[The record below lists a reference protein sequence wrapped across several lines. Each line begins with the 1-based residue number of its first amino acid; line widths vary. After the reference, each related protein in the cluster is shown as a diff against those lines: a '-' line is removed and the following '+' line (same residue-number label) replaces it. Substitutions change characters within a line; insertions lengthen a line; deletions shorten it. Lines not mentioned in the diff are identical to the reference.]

1 MSNKAEKTNAAASY
15 VQQLLNS
22 KTVNYLAKKPK
33 SKAKSVLKL
42 RSEKSVQ
49 ACVQE
54 KEKVL
59 VDVGTG
65 ESELGKGVEV
75 QKIDAANSPIRDS
88 PIIDQPQ
95 KI

>member
-42 RSEKSVQ
+42 RSEKSV
-49 ACVQE
+49 
-54 KEKVL
+54 
-59 VDVGTG
+59 
-65 ESELGKGVEV
+65 
-75 QKIDAANSPIRDS
+75 
-88 PIIDQPQ
+88 
-95 KI
+95 